1 MPDPLACCQV
11 MCQIQG
17 PEQSGQE
24 NVGCLG
30 FKCQM
35 LWPWNIIDREK
46 FRYVFFFMDPFNVCH
61 TSVWYRG
68 QQVLGVWTSCARSI
82 GPGTSRTAQY
92 SGRLFLHVVSF
103 IVCHT
108 SIRRC
113 AERQSEGLVKGLDVC
128 CRPRVE
134 LRGDL
139 RGLASS

>member
-1 MPDPLACCQV
+1 MPDPFACCQV

-17 PEQSGQE
+17 PEKSEQQ

-35 LWPWNIIDREK
+35 LWPWNIIDREI
-46 FRYVFFFMDPFNVCH
+46 FRLFFFSWIPSMSAKLLSGTGV
-61 TSVWYRG
+61 SK
-68 QQVLGVWTSCARSI
+68 VLGVWPSCARSI

-92 SGRLFLHVVSF
+92 SGRLFFHVVPF

-108 SIRRC
+108 SFRRC
-113 AERQSEGLVKGLDVC
+113 AERQSEGLVNDLDVC
-128 CRPRVE
+128 CRPRGE
-134 LRGDL
+134 LKGDP